1 MLLLLGAAPQAYAQ
15 QTGTVATVDSRL
27 FPTEIL
33 EYKKRIEQLNQEF
46 QDRTREVQKLAAD
59 LRSYEIDLNTN
70 RLNYTEPIRRER
82 GEQLE
87 RMRRLYNRKSE
98 DLESDLK
105 KRAEALVGPIKDKIT
120 KALTDFAQ
128 SHGLSIVYDL
138 ATAAERG
145 GLVYA
150 SPSVDITDAFVESYN
165 RANTK

>member
-1 MLLLLGAAPQAYAQ
+1 MLSQIEMIRRRSFWNRNGLSASRWVAHYCIVAAAVLLLLGAAPQAYAQ

-82 GEQLE
+82 
-87 RMRRLYNRKSE
+87 
-98 DLESDLK
+98 
-105 KRAEALVGPIKDKIT
+105 
-120 KALTDFAQ
+120 
-128 SHGLSIVYDL
+128 
-138 ATAAERG
+138 
-145 GLVYA
+145 
-150 SPSVDITDAFVESYN
+150 
-165 RANTK
+165 